1 MKIEPITNIRFVLF
15 KPALTGKLKLCEKI
29 FFEGWKWFS
38 SIEMRQSVRLL
49 TDDLFTVTP
58 SEPIF
63 DLHEKNYQAKSDGK
77 SGIKVIKI
85 F

>member
-1 MKIEPITNIRFVLF
+1 MVQFYRNETV
-15 KPALTGKLKLCEKI
+15 C
-29 FFEGWKWFS
+29 
-38 SIEMRQSVRLL
+38 Q

-58 SEPIF
+58 SKPIF
-63 DLHEKNYQAKSDGK
+63 DLHEKNYKAKSDGK

>member
-1 MKIEPITNIRFVLF
+1 
-15 KPALTGKLKLCEKI
+15 
-29 FFEGWKWFS
+29 
-38 SIEMRQSVRLL
+38 MRQSVRLL